1 MVIIRILK
9 SSSIDLGESNRSP
22 YAKMKAWMIDG
33 SRRRAVEIG
42 FLALLAIMV
51 WGLFSL
57 PTVFYLRSKTSKV
70 LLLRTTRTQH
80 PYACVIFG
88 TGKRF
93 CIRMVDD
100 VEIEWA
106 VTRLVD
112 VVY

>member
-70 LLLRTTRTQH
+70 LLLRTTRTYST
-80 PYACVIFG
+80 PVRVRYFRY
-88 TGKRF
+88 GK
-93 CIRMVDD
+93 
-100 VEIEWA
+100 EILYSNG
-106 VTRLVD
+106 R
-112 VVY
+112 